1 MNYQSHIKFI
11 RPCILVIMWVVIG
24 YGYTDLKAEMSS
36 DRMNMSI
43 SGLPSSLGC
52 NFAEPVFNSTVQGG
66 FLGPLSDLDT
76 LIWGCHQDTIM
87 VDATFPGALSYQW
100 SHTNDTAALIRVYP
114 GRTYSVLVSL
124 ADQSFTRTFRVL
136 EDETCPCPMS
146 LPKTFSPNGDGY
158 QDLFGPVH
166 DCNLSSYEMAIY
178 NRWGI
183 EVFYTT
189 NPQELWDG
197 TFDGEVLSNE
207 IFVFYIKYRESE
219 LKPYESLKGDVT
231 LLK

>member
-1 MNYQSHIKFI
+1 MKYQSNINYI

-24 YGYTDLKAEMSS
+24 YGYTDLKAEVSS
-36 DRMNMSI
+36 DRTNVSI
-43 SGLPSSLGC
+43 SGLPSSLEC
-52 NFAEPVFNSTVQGG
+52 NFSEPIFRSTVQGG
-66 FLGPLSDLDT
+66 LLEPLSDFDT

-87 VDATFPGALSYQW
+87 VDATFPGAVSYQW
-100 SHTNDTAALIRVYP
+100 SHTIDTAALIRVYP

-124 ADQSFTRTFRVL
+124 ADQNFTRIFRVL
-136 EDETCPCPMS
+136 EEETCPCPMS

-158 QDLFGPVH
+158 QDLFGPLH
-166 DCNLSSYEMAIY
+166 GCQLSSYEMAIY
-178 NRWGI
+178 NRWGE

-189 NPQELWDG
+189 NPGELWDG

-219 LKPYESLKGDVT
+219 LKPYEILKGDVT
-231 LLK
+231 LIK

>member
-1 MNYQSHIKFI
+1 M
-11 RPCILVIMWVVIG
+11 LALMWVGIAHS
-24 YGYTDLKAEMSS
+24 YAELKAKVFSGGMYV
-36 DRMNMSI
+36 SI
-43 SGLPSSLGC
+43 SGNPSSLAC
-52 NFAEPVFNSTVQGG
+52 NFTNSVIKPAAPGHS
-66 FLGPLSDLDT
+66 LAPLNDLDT

-124 ADQSFTRTFRVL
+124 ADQNFTRIFTIL
-136 EDETCPCPMS
+136 EEETCPCPMS
-146 LPKTFSPNGDGY
+146 LPKTFSPNGDGH

-166 DCNLSSYEMAIY
+166 DCNLSSYEMAIF
-178 NRWGI
+178 NRWGK

-189 NPQELWDG
+189 NPGKLWDG

-219 LKPYESLKGDVT
+219 LKPYEILKGDVT